1 MLSTAKGASMRSR
14 LGSTSAADAGAAA
27 GRRRT
32 IAITQRIW
40 TPRSLEGPRT
50 RKPDCRCATLYD
62 DPRRLQMTSLWASP
76 PADYSGLDGL
86 RIAFARISQPNP
98 LQGALVAL
106 AELPEARDRAQRSP
120 ALDAMA
126 SWLAQFIAQRGTATD
141 AGEHAEWRQL
151 SSLCRAV
158 NEQVLLGSERE

>member
-1 MLSTAKGASMRSR
+1 MANAEWGWTSKWVVTARRWSVRKSIKSKLIGAMLSTAKGASMRSR

-86 RIAFARISQPNP
+86 F
-98 LQGALVAL
+98 
-106 AELPEARDRAQRSP
+106 LP
-120 ALDAMA
+120 
-126 SWLAQFIAQRGTATD
+126 T
-141 AGEHAEWRQL
+141 
-151 SSLCRAV
+151 
-158 NEQVLLGSERE
+158 